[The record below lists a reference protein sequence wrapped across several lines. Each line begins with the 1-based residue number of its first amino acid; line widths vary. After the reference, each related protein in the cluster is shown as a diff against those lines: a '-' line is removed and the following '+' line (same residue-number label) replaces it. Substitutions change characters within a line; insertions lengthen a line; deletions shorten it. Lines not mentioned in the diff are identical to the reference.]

1 MCSYFL
7 RSDTRK
13 VNFGSSLR
21 WPIYIVKSRDKTM
34 LFCNTLYQGS
44 PKVSCRYR
52 NFTKAALRFLVD
64 TETLPKRYDRVKYRG
79 EWKNCDNFHTKD
91 DFRNWCNCPFV
102 ACTEPQ
108 ECTPVSGFFYRF
120 LLTNVNV
127 EDIDRSDCACKYL
140 YEKD

>member
-52 NFTKAALRFLVD
+52 NFTKEIRQSQVQ
-64 TETLPKRYDRVKYRG
+64 RRV
-79 EWKNCDNFHTKD
+79 ENWDNFHTKD

-102 ACTEPQ
+102 ACTGSQ

-120 LLTNVNV
+120 LFTNVNV
-127 EDIDRSDCACKYL
+127 EDTDRSDCACKYL
-140 YEKD
+140 D